1 MTLAVKHSDGL
12 HWLVFNFGRASAMR
26 LQNLDALQWGISS
39 NAGLGSYH
47 VRHALTRRAFMRSIT
62 VLAGATAGVSLI
74 PAVGWAAEPSNAAPV
89 PTSNSFVANGLTF
102 HVSGFGPG
110 LDASSIND
118 FNGFVGV
125 ADVQGTGTGTNPDG
139 STETLLYDTDMRFMN
154 GVYVGQDGAVH
165 KGAFGFV

>member
-1 MTLAVKHSDGL
+1 
-12 HWLVFNFGRASAMR
+12 MR
-26 LQNLDALQWGISS
+26 LLNLDALQRGIMPG
-39 NAGLGSYH
+39 AGLVSHH
-47 VRHALTRRAFMRSIT
+47 VRHALTRRAFIQSIT

-74 PAVGWAAEPSNAAPV
+74 PAIGRAARPTNAAPV
-89 PTSNSFVANGLTF
+89 PTSNAVVIAGTTF
-102 HVSGFGPG
+102 HLTGFGPG

-139 STETLLYDTDMRFMN
+139 STESLLFDTDMRFMS

>member
-1 MTLAVKHSDGL
+1 
-12 HWLVFNFGRASAMR
+12 MR
-26 LQNLDALQWGISS
+26 LPNFDALQRAIPPYT
-39 NAGLGSYH
+39 GLVTHH

-74 PAVGWAAEPSNAAPV
+74 PAVGRAAKPSNNAPV
-89 PTSNSFVANGLTF
+89 PTSNTFTANGLTF

-110 LDASSIND
+110 LDASSITD

-139 STETLLYDTDMRFMN
+139 STETLLFDTDMRFIS
-154 GVYVGQDGAVH
+154 GVYQGADAAVH
-165 KGAFGFV
+165 KGTFGFV